1 MTDIQLYTKI
11 SSLPLNMK
19 KEVMDF
25 VDFLET
31 KKKSSG
37 IKVKKERIFGY
48 AKNSIV
54 IKQGF
59 DDPLEDFKVY
69 M

>member
-11 SSLPLNMK
+11 SLLPDNLK
-19 KEVMDF
+19 KEVIDF

-31 KKKSSG
+31 KKKSTTT
-37 IKVKKERIFGY
+37 KVRKTRIFGY
-48 AKNSIV
+48 AKGSIV
-54 IKQGF
+54 IKPGF
-59 DDPLEDFKVY
+59 DDPLEDFKEY